1 MTINFNCSNCFF
13 FFFLFDR
20 SQSWRTGFQSLAL
33 VAFINFFIGVLYRPA
48 SLYHPQRR
56 AILHLKS
63 LQKKT
68 RHNHHRESAATI
80 AAINATNNIINNFNN
95 NKIQKNGSHNNNGHP
110 QVTNGPSHV
119 NHANGGPG
127 SHTNSVHGQSSH
139 GKSVYFDFTILKSK
153 TIRILLSGTCISSF
167 GLWAPIF
174 LLVSL
179 LIYQLIN
186 PLICKWGFKWGRKRH
201 DYISNLHQNLLRTCS
216 KT

>member
-1 MTINFNCSNCFF
+1 MNFFFNFF
-13 FFFLFDR
+13 FFR
-20 SQSWRTGFQSLAL
+20 SQNWRTGFQSLAL

-68 RHNHHRESAATI
+68 RHHRESAAAI

-95 NKIQKNGSHNNNGHP
+95 NKIQKTGHHNNHTNNGHP

-119 NHANGGPG
+119 NQMNDG
-127 SHTNSVHGQSSH
+127 SNHGHGSRTNSIHGQTTAHS
-139 GKSVYFDFTILKSK
+139 KSVYFDFTILKSK

-167 GLWAPIF
+167 GLWTPIF
-174 LLVSL
+174 LLVS
-179 LIYQLIN
+179 
-186 PLICKWGFKWGRKRH
+186 
-201 DYISNLHQNLLRTCS
+201 
-216 KT
+216 